1 MPIKERNT
9 VESSLQKKGFVI
21 ETDRDHRYFFYHS
34 KNGKKTKVHT
44 KISHSPK
51 YKTIGDNLIA
61 LMSKQ
66 CGLSKSDFIDLIDC
80 PLSRDKYESKLIA
93 QGIISN

>member
-9 VESSLQKKGFVI
+9 VESGLQKKGFII
-21 ETDRDHRYFFYHS
+21 ETGRDHKYFFYHS

-44 KISHSPK
+44 KISHGTK
-51 YKTIGDNLIA
+51 YKTIGDNLLA

-80 PLSRDKYESKLIA
+80 PLSRDEYEKRLCNQGMKL
-93 QGIISN
+93 N

>member
-1 MPIKERNT
+1 MPVKERNT
-9 VESSLQKKGFVI
+9 VESGLQKKGFVI

-51 YKTIGDNLIA
+51 YKTIGDNLLA

-66 CGLSKSDFIDLIDC
+66 CGLSKPDFIDLIDC
-80 PLSRDKYESKLIA
+80 PLSRDEYENKLSA
-93 QGIISN
+93 QGIGLN

>member
-1 MPIKERNT
+1 MPVKERNS

-21 ETDRDHRYFFYHS
+21 EINRDHRYFFYHS

-51 YKTIGDNLIA
+51 YKTISDNLLA

-80 PLSRDKYESKLIA
+80 PLSRDEYENKLSD
-93 QGIISN
+93 QGIELN